1 MLTTVV
7 ILDYVDN
14 LRVSVALE
22 CAAKE
27 LREDA
32 ERMANYPEFVN
43 FVIMHAESYDRVILA
58 LDKARENLNNNQY

>member
-1 MLTTVV
+1 MLATVV
-7 ILDYVDN
+7 TLDYTDN

-32 ERMANYPEFVN
+32 ERMAHHPEFVN
-43 FVIMHAESYDRVILA
+43 FAITHAESYERAILA
-58 LDKARENLNNNQY
+58 LDTAREKPSGNS